1 MDSSSLILLAK
12 IGALDKIIDNM
23 KDKIIIPEEVY
34 NESVKKKNTF
44 DAKLIEE
51 RVKMNKIDRKKI
63 KNMKVYRKI
72 KEDFNLGDG
81 EAECITLCIEYAS
94 DLIADDR
101 KAINI
106 CKILKIR
113 YTTAPN
119 IIVKL
124 YTKRIIKKQEAE
136 NYIKKL
142 EEYGR
147 YSKEIITITKE
158 KINNETHE

>member
-1 MDSSSLILLAK
+1 
-12 IGALDKIIDNM
+12 
-23 KDKIIIPEEVY
+23 
-34 NESVKKKNTF
+34 
-44 DAKLIEE
+44 
-51 RVKMNKIDRKKI
+51 MNKIERKKI

-81 EAECITLCIEYAS
+81 EAECITLCIEHAS
-94 DLIADDR
+94 NLIADDK

-119 IIVKL
+119 IIMKL

>member
-1 MDSSSLILLAK
+1 
-12 IGALDKIIDNM
+12 M

-44 DAKLIEE
+44 DAKLIEA

>member
-44 DAKLIEE
+44 DAKLIEA